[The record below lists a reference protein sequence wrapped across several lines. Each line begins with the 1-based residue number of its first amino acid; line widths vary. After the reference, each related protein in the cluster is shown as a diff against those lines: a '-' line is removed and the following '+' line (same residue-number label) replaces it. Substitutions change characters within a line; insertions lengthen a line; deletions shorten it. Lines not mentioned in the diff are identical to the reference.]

1 MTRPTRASLAAAL
14 FLPIILTIA
23 ACGGGGSTTAT
34 PTPTPVAGVDGQP
47 TPANGNG
54 NALPSLPVGAI
65 PSFDLG
71 TLTGGIPGADSYRTS
86 TSTNGVKSYETVVVT
101 KPELSKAITTFKKDG
116 TVDSRLIL
124 IGKEAWQ
131 AQGADGPFTP
141 IPEALAGTMLLAFDP
156 TMMIAA
162 YANLDWGQAAT
173 NLGTEDKN
181 GVRAVHLKID
191 PTSIVGIGAQM
202 PAGSSIDVWVAEAG
216 YVVSWEMSGF
226 KEGEDMAIQVTNVND
241 PANKVERPD

>member
-1 MTRPTRASLAAAL
+1 MTRPTRASLGAAL
-14 FLPIILTIA
+14 LLPIILTIA
-23 ACGGGGSTTAT
+23 ACGGGATTAT
-34 PTPTPVAGVDGQP
+34 PTPTPVADGNAQP
-47 TPANGNG
+47 TPTPDG
-54 NALPSLPVGAI
+54 NAVPSLPVGAI

-71 TLTGGIPGADSYRTS
+71 ALTGGIPGADSYRTS
-86 TSTNGVKSYETVVVT
+86 TSTNGVKTYDTVVVT
-101 KPELSKAITTFKKDG
+101 KPELSKAITTYDDDG

-131 AQGADGPFTP
+131 AQGADGAFTA
-141 IPEALAGTMLLAFDP
+141 IPEALAGSMLLAFDP
-156 TMMIAA
+156 TMMLAA
-162 YANLDWGQAAT
+162 YANLDWGTAAT

-191 PTSIVGIGAQM
+191 PTTIVGIGAQM

-226 KEGEDMAIQVTNVND
+226 KDGEDMAIQVTNVND

>member
-1 MTRPTRASLAAAL
+1 MTRPTRASLGAAL
-14 FLPIILTIA
+14 LLPMILTIA
-23 ACGGGGSTTAT
+23 ACGGGGTTAT

-47 TPANGNG
+47 TPTPDG
-54 NALPSLPVGAI
+54 NAIPSLPAGAI

-71 TLTGGIPGADSYRTS
+71 SLSGGIPGADSYRTS
-86 TSTNGVKSYETVVVT
+86 TSTNGVKSYDTVVVT
-101 KPELSKAITTFKKDG
+101 KPELSKAITTFNKDG
-116 TVDSRLIL
+116 TVDSRLIV

-131 AQGADGPFTP
+131 AQGADGPFTA
-141 IPEALAGTMLLAFDP
+141 IPEQLAGTMLLVFDP
-156 TMMIAA
+156 TMMLAA
-162 YANLDWGQAAT
+162 YANLNWGQAAT

-191 PTSIVGIGAQM
+191 PTTIVGIGAQM